1 VRTEQTGG
9 RGQTAWS
16 DIDWT
21 AAEAI
26 VRRLQDRIYRAA
38 AAGNGQRVKNLQ
50 KLLVRSLS
58 AKRLAVR
65 RVTQQNAG
73 RNTPGV
79 DGVVCRTP
87 ESRTRLTADLSL
99 KGHRPQPVRRVHI
112 PKSDGQGRTRPLGIP
127 TIRDRALQMLVK
139 LALEPEWETRFE
151 TNSYGF
157 RPGRCT
163 MDAIV
168 ALHATLAPAGASG
181 WMLDGDISGC
191 FDNIGHKPLLSR
203 LPVFTTTIRRWL
215 KAGTVELGTWT
226 PTPAGA
232 PQGGPLSPLLA
243 NVALD
248 GMERLFGAENDQG
261 RYVRPSG
268 RRGLDHGISLIRY
281 ADDLVVTAPTREVLA
296 TYVVPKL
303 TAFLCERGLK
313 LSEAKTRIVH
323 IDEGVDFL
331 GFTVRRYQGVVLTRP
346 QKAKLVR
353 HLRAIGDYLRQH
365 RQATPSQVI
374 GDLALRIRG
383 WANYYRHGAS
393 KHAFHWADHHVNA
406 KLRRWA
412 KRRHPTKTAAWLR
425 SRYFDAKWNFVDGR
439 ARLARHDEV
448 RVTRHAKVQGK
459 RSPLNPDDR
468 GYWELRRRRRL
479 TDALRPPRRSAL
491 LKRQDC
497 KCAMCGVWFDPDED
511 IPLIDE
517 HHDIPRHRGGT
528 DQLDNLQLVHRWCHH
543 AHHARIGY
551 RAAEA

>member
-1 VRTEQTGG
+1 VQTEQTGE

-21 AAEAI
+21 TAEAV

-38 AAGNGQRVKNLQ
+38 AAGNGRQVRNLQ
-50 KLLVRSLS
+50 RLLVRSTS

-87 ESRTRLTADLSL
+87 ESRTKLATGLSL
-99 KGHRPQPVRRVHI
+99 RGYRPQPVRRVYI
-112 PKSDGQGRTRPLGIP
+112 PKSDGRTRPLGIP

-139 LALEPEWETRFE
+139 MALEPEWETRFE

-181 WMLDGDISGC
+181 WLLDADISGC
-191 FDNIGHKPLLSR
+191 FDNIGHNPLLAR

-215 KAGTVELGTWT
+215 KAGTVELGTWK
-226 PTPAGA
+226 PTAAGA

-243 NVALD
+243 NIVLD
-248 GMERLFGAENDQG
+248 GMERLFRAEDDQG
-261 RYVRPSG
+261 RYVRPSRRHG
-268 RRGLDHGISLIRY
+268 RDQGIGLIRY
-281 ADDLVVTAPTREVLA
+281 ADDLVVTAPTREVLS
-296 TYVVPKL
+296 THVVPKL
-303 TAFLCERGLK
+303 TTFLAERGLK

-323 IDEGVDFL
+323 VDDGIDFL
-331 GFTVRRYQGVVLTRP
+331 GFTVRRYRGVVLTKP

-353 HLRAIGDYLRQH
+353 HLRAIHDYLRRH
-365 RQATPSQVI
+365 RQATPSQI
-374 GDLALRIRG
+374 ISDLAPLIRG
-383 WANYYRHGAS
+383 WASYYRHGAS
-393 KHAFHWADHHVNA
+393 KHAFHSADHHVQA
-406 KLRRWA
+406 KLWRWA
-412 KRRHPTKTAAWLR
+412 KRRHPTKTAAWIR
-425 SRYFDAKWNFVDGR
+425 SRYFDSQWNFVDGR

-448 RVTRHAKVQGK
+448 PITRHVKVQGK

-468 GYWELRRRRRL
+468 GYWEVRRHRRL
-479 TDALRPPRRSAL
+479 AETLRSPKRSAL
-491 LKRQDC
+491 LRRQAD
-497 KCAMCGVWFDPDED
+497 KCAMCGVGFDPDED
-511 IPLIDE
+511 VPLIDE
-517 HHDIPRHRGGT
+517 HHATPRGRGGS
-528 DQLDNLQLVHRWCHH
+528 DQMDNLQLVHRWCHH
-543 AHHARIGY
+543 AHHARIGCQ
-551 RAAEA
+551 AVEA

>member
-1 VRTEQTGG
+1 VRTEQTGE
-9 RGQTAWS
+9 RRQTAWS
-16 DIDWT
+16 EIDWT
-21 AAEAI
+21 AAEAA
-26 VRRLQDRIYRAA
+26 VKRLQDRIYRAA
-38 AAGNGQRVKNLQ
+38 VAGNGRQVKNLQ
-50 KLLVRSLS
+50 KLLVRSTS

-73 RNTPGV
+73 RTTPGV

-87 ESRTRLTADLSL
+87 ESRTRLTTGLSL
-99 KGHRPQPVRRVHI
+99 KDYRPQPVRRVYI
-112 PKSDGQGRTRPLGIP
+112 PKSDGRKRPLGIP

-139 LALEPEWETRFE
+139 MALEPEWETRFE

-181 WMLDGDISGC
+181 WVLDADISGC
-191 FDNIGHKPLLSR
+191 FDNIGHEPLLAR

-215 KAGTVELGTWT
+215 KAGVVELDTLKPTSAGT
-226 PTPAGA
+226 

-243 NVALD
+243 NAALD
-248 GMERLFGAENDQG
+248 GMERLFGAEDDQG
-261 RYVRPSG
+261 RYVKPSN
-268 RRGLDHGISLIRY
+268 RRGFDRGVSLVRY
-281 ADDLVVTAPTREVLA
+281 ADDLVVTAPTREILS

-303 TAFLCERGLK
+303 TVFLAERGLK

-323 IDEGVDFL
+323 IDDGFDFL
-331 GFTVRRYQGVVLTRP
+331 GFTVRRYRGVVLTRP
-346 QKAKLVR
+346 QKAKLVQ
-353 HLRAIGDYLRQH
+353 HLRTIGDYLRQH
-365 RQATPSQVI
+365 RQATARQII
-374 GDLALRIRG
+374 GDLGPLIQG

-393 KHAFHWADHHVNA
+393 KRAFHLADHHVNA

-425 SRYFDAKWNFVDGR
+425 SKYFDAKWNFMDGR
-439 ARLARHDEV
+439 TRLARHDDV
-448 RVTRHAKVQGK
+448 PVTRHAKVQGK

-468 GYWELRRRRRL
+468 DYWEQRRHRRL
-479 TDALRPPRRSAL
+479 KETLRSSKRSAL
-491 LKRQDC
+491 LRRQDD
-497 KCAMCGVWFDPDED
+497 KCAICGVRFDPDED
-511 IPLIDE
+511 IALIDE
-517 HHDIPRHRGGT
+517 HHIMPRCSGGT

>member
-1 VRTEQTGG
+1 VQAEQTSEQ
-9 RGQTAWS
+9 RQTAWS
-16 DIDWT
+16 EIDW
-21 AAEAI
+21 AATEA
-26 VRRLQDRIYRAA
+26 VVKRLQGRIYRAA
-38 AAGNGQRVKNLQ
+38 AAGKLGQVKNLQ
-50 KLLVRSLS
+50 KLLVRSTS

-65 RVTQQNAG
+65 RVAQQNAG
-73 RNTPGV
+73 RTTPGV

-87 ESRTRLTADLSL
+87 ESRTRLTEGLSL
-99 KGHRPQPVRRVHI
+99 KGYRPLPVRRVYI
-112 PKSDGQGRTRPLGIP
+112 PKSDGKKRPLGIP
-127 TIRDRALQMLVK
+127 TIRDRAQQMLVK

-181 WMLDGDISGC
+181 WLLDGDIAGC
-191 FDNIGHKPLLSR
+191 FDNIGHAPLLAR
-203 LPVFTTTIRRWL
+203 LPVFTTPIRRWL
-215 KAGTVELGTWT
+215 KAGTVELGTWN
-226 PTPAGA
+226 PTATGV

-248 GMERLFGAENDQG
+248 GMERLFGAEDDQG

-296 TYVVPKL
+296 THVVPKL
-303 TAFLCERGLK
+303 TTFLGERGLK

-331 GFTVRRYQGVVLTRP
+331 GFTVRRYRGVVLTTP

-374 GDLALRIRG
+374 GDLAPLIRG
-383 WANYYRHGAS
+383 WTNYYRHGAS

-439 ARLARHDEV
+439 TRLARHDELP
-448 RVTRHAKVQGK
+448 VTRHAKVQGK

-468 GYWELRRRRRL
+468 GYWELRRKRRL
-479 TDALRPPRRSAL
+479 RETLRSPKRSAL
-491 LKRQDC
+491 LRRQDC
-497 KCAMCGVWFDPDED
+497 KCALCGVWFDPDED

-517 HHDIPRHRGGT
+517 HHHTPRHQGGS